1 MMKKWKGLLIGG
13 CALIGLMMM
22 PQSEVS
28 AQTQTP
34 LEQAETLIGTPYQKG
49 GTDPKTGFD
58 ASGFIQYVYKESES
72 FDLPRKV
79 VDQYQIGEKVSLE
92 KAKPGDLVYFRSLDE
107 TKDVPTHV
115 ALYAGNH
122 EIIHSTLTQGVTKMD
137 VSKSKYWMDRYYATK
152 RLPATQG
159 ISDDSL
165 VKDAM
170 TYLGV
175 PYVFG
180 AADPKVGFDCSGFL
194 QYLFEKSLGIYLPR
208 SAEQQWLVGEK
219 VTLDQIQPGDFVFFS
234 NTYKTGISHIG
245 MYIGGDRFIH
255 ASRSESVTISYLS
268 ESYWQ
273 EKWTGVKRLTDLKL
287 AKEDPVVSKA
297 ATYIGEVPYVKGGT
311 SPKEGFDTAG
321 FTQYVYQQVLGIDL
335 PRYASGQ
342 VKAGTPVKRSD
353 LKPGDLVF
361 FNGASLT
368 PAIYAGLDQVIHVT
382 SSNGVVLT
390 NMKTSAYWKDKY
402 ETAVRIK

>member
-1 MMKKWKGLLIGG
+1 MKWKGMLMGG
-13 CALIGLMMM
+13 CALLGLMFMS
-22 PQSEVS
+22 QAEVS
-28 AQTQTP
+28 AKTKSP
-34 LEQAETLIGTPYQKG
+34 LEQAETLIGTPYHKG
-49 GTDPKTGFD
+49 GTVPKTGFD
-58 ASGFIQYVYKESES
+58 ASGFIQYVFKTSGS

-79 VDQYQIGEKVSLE
+79 IDQYQIGKKVSWE

-107 TKDVPTHV
+107 TKDIPTHV

-122 EIIHSTLTQGVTKMD
+122 QVIHITLSKGVVKTD
-137 VSKSKYWMDRYYATK
+137 VSKSKYWTDRYYAVK
-152 RLPATQG
+152 RLPVSQKT
-159 ISDDSL
+159 SDDRL

-170 TYLGV
+170 KYLGI

-208 SAEQQWLVGEK
+208 SAEQQWMVGEK
-219 VTLDQIQPGDFVFFS
+219 VTLDDIRPGDFVFFS
-234 NTYKTGISHIG
+234 NTYKKGISHVG
-245 MYIGGDRFIH
+245 MYIEGGRFIH

-268 ESYWQ
+268 ESYWR
-273 EKWTGVKRLTDLKL
+273 EKWTGAKRLTKLKL

-311 SPKEGFDTAG
+311 KPESGFDTAG
-321 FTQYVYQQVLGIDL
+321 FTQYVYQEVLGIQL

-342 VKAGTPVKRSD
+342 VKAGTPVKRSE
-353 LKPGDLVF
+353 LKLGDLVF
-361 FNGASLT
+361 FNGTSLV
-368 PAIYAGLDQVIHVT
+368 PAIYAGSNQVIHVT
-382 SSNGVVLT
+382 VSNGVVIT
-390 NMKTSAYWKDKY
+390 NMKTSTYWKDKY